1 MNALKFSSPFK
12 SAFCRSSR
20 GSEAHFFQDISNDSR
35 ASLRRLL
42 LFQHP
47 VSAVLALLIFTT
59 VGRAD
64 PLDTWT
70 WRNPLPTGNYLNGIT
85 YGNDQF
91 VAVGDLGTIV
101 TSTDGSDWV
110 LRESGT
116 TDRLSDIGYGNGQFV
131 AVGDSGTIVTSTD
144 GVNWVQRQS
153 GTSYPLYGIAY
164 GNGQFVAVASAY
176 TGAPGT
182 IVSSADGVNW
192 VQQQSGTA
200 YGLNGIAYG
209 NGQFVAV
216 GNLGTI
222 LSSTDGTNWVQQQSG
237 TTIGLGGIAYG
248 NGQFVAEG
256 GPGIILTSADGVK
269 WAEHQ
274 PGPVGPI
281 AYGNGQFVAVG
292 PGGRVLESGSII
304 TLSITP
310 RADTG
315 LLTLSLE
322 GPTGLGYTVQTSTDL
337 GSWQTLTNLTSV
349 QPTTF
354 IFDALPAGSDR
365 VFYRAYSQ

>member
-1 MNALKFSSPFK
+1 MKTKTMNALKFSSPFK
-12 SAFCRSSR
+12 NAFCRSSR

-131 AVGDSGTIVTSTD
+131 AVGGRGDGLYWQGTIVTSAD
-144 GVNWVQRQS
+144 GINWVPRQAVKDLHF
-153 GTSYPLYGIAY
+153 YQIAY
-164 GNGQFVAVASAY
+164 GNGQFVASGGYEAGPDGDLL
-176 TGAPGT
+176 T
-182 IVSSADGVNW
+182 SSDGVNW
-192 VQQQSGTA
+192 LKV
-200 YGLNGIAYG
+200 YNG
-209 NGQFVAV
+209 FFRKDV
-216 GNLGTI
+216 
-222 LSSTDGTNWVQQQSG
+222 
-237 TTIGLGGIAYG
+237 GGIAYG
-248 NGQFVAEG
+248 NGQF
-256 GPGIILTSADGVK
+256 
-269 WAEHQ
+269 
-274 PGPVGPI
+274 
-281 AYGNGQFVAVG
+281 
-292 PGGRVLESGSII
+292 
-304 TLSITP
+304 
-310 RADTG
+310 
-315 LLTLSLE
+315 
-322 GPTGLGYTVQTSTDL
+322 
-337 GSWQTLTNLTSV
+337 
-349 QPTTF
+349 
-354 IFDALPAGSDR
+354 
-365 VFYRAYSQ
+365 